1 MRVIRCPHCDEPL
14 PGFAN
19 FCAICGE
26 SLSPTPTSTTTKLS
40 RRPRALK
47 VSRFFA
53 LKNDAE
59 ETTRFGA
66 VSLAS
71 SAEETVKLVQRP
83 PGSIPADSFEDV
95 EFVDSRSNG
104 NWHKVVDSRPRTPA
118 VSRSSIPVPPQP
130 PRRRLQHGPVSIF
143 FLVSTLLLLV
153 ALLGSLV
160 GVMISLGRGAFA
172 EKLSH
177 TNAFALQVAPATVA
191 LGSIVTLRGSHFSP
205 RGHVG
210 LTRDTNIPIFDTAGN
225 TIIQADSNGSFKDTV
240 IVEAEWQAGVHLIWA
255 EDAIRH
261 RTASFTIVVTG
272 RSPSLH
278 PPHFLLSSR
287 IVDLGTGDQATNST
301 KTIIMTNSGGGQ
313 ISWQG
318 ATTQSWLML
327 SPRNGSFSS
336 GQSIKVTI
344 AADRSNL
351 KPGAYAA
358 GIIFTST
365 AGVAKLPVK
374 MKTTPLQPGHEAVLQ
389 LTPAVLSFTAVD
401 GGSNPPAQVLTVSN
415 PGVQLLQWS
424 ASSSSNWLAITPQSG
439 DVGKGG
445 SQSVEIG
452 VKTSALLPGTYSGVV
467 TFTGIG
473 PLPTR
478 DSPQSIFVSLTITP
492 QCTLQVTPG
501 ALSFSG
507 VYLQPTPAA
516 KNVNLDFTRG
526 CGGPLRWNATTT
538 TNNGGHWLH
547 ISSTSGTTPSR
558 LVVSINEA
566 GLKPGT
572 YSGSIIYSYPAGTQ
586 TMPVTLMVGQSA
598 TPLMA
603 TTPASLTLS
612 GIPGQPGPARQSITV
627 TNAGGGTLN
636 WKVSAATNF
645 GGAWLSVDPAGGNLA
660 SHQSTMV
667 NLTVSLLDGL
677 TPNTYTGTV
686 TITGTDS
693 SGHPVPGSP
702 QIIPVTFN
710 VLVPCTITG
719 APSVL
724 NFAGVVGQPEPPA
737 QTATIS
743 ASGTCLHTLNWK
755 ASTGNASWLTATPS
769 SGSTSI
775 KAAAATKIGIVLAG
789 LSPNTYTG
797 QVTITATDSVTNQSV
812 GTPQIITVTL
822 NIQPPCTLLAAS
834 APQENFTSEVGAN
847 PAPASQSF
855 TIGIT
860 GACKG
865 DISITPTVTQRWLTV
880 TPTSAVIAGGSATF
894 TVTATTASLGAG
906 PYKDDI
912 SIAAVDS
919 NGITINGSPQTV
931 AVSLKVLAAPSL
943 AVSPSPNG
951 LTINATSGSTSQTV
965 NITNVGGEP
974 LNWTAA
980 LGAHAPSF
988 VSLSAGG
995 GSQLLGG
1002 ASVSDDIIVNASGVP
1017 GGTSYTTSLTVS
1029 AIDPITGSVVAGSPA
1044 TVPIT
1049 INIAP
1054 PATSSVVADSP
1065 ATAPVTINTAPPV
1078 MQLDKKSLAY
1088 TTSVG
1093 VNPQAQVVNLTN
1105 SGGDGLTWKADSPS
1119 QSWLTLGLTQ
1129 DSDNSQHTSTI
1140 SFNVDVGGMSKGS
1153 YTATVV
1159 ITPSSGAAQTV
1170 TVTLTIT

>member
-19 FCAICGE
+19 FCAICGK

-47 VSRFFA
+47 VPRFFA

-59 ETTRFGA
+59 ETARFGA

-71 SAEETVKLVQRP
+71 SAEETVKLVQEP
-83 PGSIPADSFEDV
+83 PESIPADSSEDL
-95 EFVDSRSNG
+95 EFVDSRPNG

-118 VSRSSIPVPPQP
+118 VSRSSIPVPRKHLHLPPEYRPMVIPPQP
-130 PRRRLQHGPVSIF
+130 PRRRPQHGPVSIF

-153 ALLGSLV
+153 ALLGSLI
-160 GVMISLGRGAFA
+160 GVMISLGRGALA

-177 TNAFALQVAPATVA
+177 TNEFALQVTPVSVA

-205 RGHVG
+205 RGHIG
-210 LTRDTNIPIFDTAGN
+210 LTRDTSIPIFDTAGN
-225 TIIQADSNGSFKDTV
+225 TIIQADTHGSFTDTV
-240 IVEAEWQAGVHLIWA
+240 IVEAEWQAGIHLIRA

-261 RTASFTIVVTG
+261 RTAAFTIVVTG
-272 RSPSLH
+272 HSPSLH
-278 PPHFLLSSR
+278 PPHLLLSSR
-287 IVDLGTGDQATNST
+287 TIDLGTGDQATNST
-301 KTIIMTNSGGGQ
+301 KTITMTNSGGGQ

-318 ATTQSWLML
+318 AATQSWLLL
-327 SPRNGSFSS
+327 SPRNGTFSS
-336 GQSIKVTI
+336 GQSVKVTV

-358 GIIFTST
+358 GLIFTST
-365 AGVAKLPVK
+365 AGEAKLPVK
-374 MKTTPLQPGHEAVLQ
+374 MKTTPLQPGHEALLQ

-401 GGSNPPAQVLTVSN
+401 GGSNPPAQVLTASN
-415 PGVQLLQWS
+415 PGVLLLQWS
-424 ASSSSNWLAITPQSG
+424 ASSSSKWLAITPQSG

-452 VKTSALLPGTYSGVV
+452 VNTSALLPGTYSGVV

-478 DSPQSIFVSLTITP
+478 DSPQNIFVSLTITP
-492 QCTLQVTPG
+492 QCALQVTPG
-501 ALSFSG
+501 ALSFTG
-507 VYLQPTPAA
+507 VYQQPAPAA
-516 KNVNLDFTRG
+516 KNVNLDFTRS
-526 CGGPLRWNATTT
+526 CGAPLRWNATTT

-558 LVVSINEA
+558 PVVSINEA

-572 YSGSIIYSYPAGTQ
+572 YSGSIIFSYPAGTQ
-586 TMPVTLMVGQSA
+586 TMGVTLMVGQPA
-598 TPLMA
+598 EPLMA
-603 TTPASLTLS
+603 TTPSSLTLS
-612 GIPGQPGPARQSITV
+612 GIAGQPGPASQSITV

-636 WKVSAATNF
+636 WQMSAATNF

-660 SHQSTMV
+660 SHQSKTV

-677 TPNTYTGTV
+677 TPNTYTGMV

-693 SGHPVPGSP
+693 SGHSVPGSP
-702 QIIPVTFN
+702 QAIPVTFN

-724 NFAGVVGQPEPPA
+724 NFAGVAGQPDPPA

-769 SGSTSI
+769 SGSTTI

-789 LSPNTYTG
+789 LHPNTYTG

-822 NIQPPCTLLAAS
+822 NVQPPCTLLAPS

-847 PAPASQSF
+847 PAPTSQSF

-860 GACKG
+860 GACTG
-865 DISITPTVTQRWLTV
+865 DITITPTVTQRWLTV
-880 TPTSAVIAGGSATF
+880 TPTSAVITGGSATF

-919 NGITINGSPQTV
+919 NGITITGSPQTV

-951 LTINATSGSTSQTV
+951 LTINAMSGSTSQTV
-965 NITNVGGEP
+965 NITNVGDEP
-974 LNWTAA
+974 LNWTAV

-988 VSLSAGG
+988 VSLSAGA

-1017 GGTSYTTSLTVS
+1017 GGTSYTTSVTVS
-1029 AIDPITGSVVAGSPA
+1029 AIDPVTGSAVAGSPA

-1054 PATSSVVADSP
+1054 PA
-1065 ATAPVTINTAPPV
+1065 
-1078 MQLDKKSLAY
+1078 MQLDKKSLAF

-1119 QSWLTLGLTQ
+1119 QSWLTLGPTQ
-1129 DSDNSQHTSTI
+1129 DSDNSQQTSTI
-1140 SFNVDVGGMSKGS
+1140 SFNVDVAGMSKGP

-1159 ITPSSGAAQTV
+1159 ITSSSGATQTV